1 MDEIDEKIRLK
12 KELYRQKSA
21 LLESPDLQKKISDYR
36 YWSKQLPILKKEIED
51 IIDEPLDGLADI
63 PSPSKRGRKKGNAP
77 VSEGDVKEELITH
90 LQGMTKGKSARQISR
105 DLHTKDRLR
114 QVPESTIYKKVA
126 DLLKAGEGTEFG
138 KTGQLK
144 NTEWFLLQK

>member
-12 KELYRQKSA
+12 KELYRQKSD
-21 LLESPDLQKKISDYR
+21 LLDSPDLQKKVSDYR
-36 YWSKQLPILKKEIED
+36 YWSKQLPILKKQIED
-51 IIDEPLDGLADI
+51 ILDEPLDGLADV
-63 PSPSKRGRKKGNAP
+63 PSSSKRGRKKGSASISKG
-77 VSEGDVKEELITH
+77 VVKEELITH
-90 LQGMTKGKSARQISR
+90 LQGMTKGKSAREISR